1 MKTYVLT
8 LSQHFPATHPRKG
21 QPTFFKHQ
29 LINALKMDKEDV
41 PIYGV
46 PHRGM
51 PNERLGRKL
60 HTIRANHPL
69 WAKRFEQINRGE
81 ACLSIRQW
89 TGKPYASKQVEIARL
104 TKEDGIGL
112 QKLLFPR
119 DRDGV
124 HSLSLFYIECAKD
137 TTSEVLANNDGL
149 SVPDWRDWFRTYDL
163 DQPMA
168 IIHFTNFRY

>member
-1 MKTYVLT
+1 MKTYVIT
-8 LSQHFPATHPRKG
+8 LSQRFPATHPRKG

-29 LINALKMDKEDV
+29 LINALNMDKEDV
-41 PIYGV
+41 PICCV

-60 HTIRANHPL
+60 HTIRANYPL

-104 TKEDGIGL
+104 TKEDGIGIQRL
-112 QKLLFPR
+112 DLKET
-119 DRDGV
+119 DYISMIH
-124 HSLSLFYIECAKD
+124 HSKIF
-137 TTSEVLANNDGL
+137 ANNDGL
-149 SVPDWRDWFRTYDL
+149 SRREWIDWFKDYDL
-163 DQPMA
+163 SQPMA
-168 IIHFTNFRY
+168 IIHFTKFRYR

>member
-1 MKTYVLT
+1 MKTYVIT
-8 LSQHFPATHPRKG
+8 LSQVFPTTHPKAG
-21 QPTFFKHQ
+21 IPTGFQHKLQ
-29 LINALKMDKEDV
+29 AALNGWKDHAF
-41 PIYGV
+41 I
-46 PHRGM
+46 
-51 PNERLGRKL
+51 KL
-60 HTIRANHPL
+60 HTIRANYPL
-69 WAKRFEQINRGE
+69 WAKRFEQIERGE

-89 TGKPYASKQVEIARL
+89 SGKPYASRQVEIARL

-124 HSLSLFYIECAKD
+124 HSLSLFYIEGTKD

-163 DQPMA
+163 SQPLA
-168 IIHFTNFRY
+168 IIHFTKYRY